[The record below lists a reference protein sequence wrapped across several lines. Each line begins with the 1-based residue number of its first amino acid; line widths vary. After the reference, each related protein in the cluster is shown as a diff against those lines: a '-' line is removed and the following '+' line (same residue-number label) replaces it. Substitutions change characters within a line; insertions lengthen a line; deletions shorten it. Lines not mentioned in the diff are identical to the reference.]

1 MEYREAGRQP
11 AAAAAAAAAVE
22 MSAGSEGEGWYD
34 DVATTAAA
42 DQGRSREPPPP
53 LTHDDNRGFLRMLR
67 EKKERLG
74 VEAARVEVRFER
86 LTVEADVRVGRRAVP
101 TLLNCAVNAAQELAT
116 SAHMCVTRKRPMRII
131 NEVSGAIRP
140 SRMTLLLGA
149 PGSGKTTFLKAL
161 AGKLDSSLK
170 FKGKV
175 LYNREEMSSSTPQY
189 LRAYVSQYDL
199 HHAEMTV
206 RETIN
211 FSSKM
216 LGTNNEFE
224 MLGEAIRR
232 KKGVINKMDQ
242 DLDSFIKA
250 TTFGEGSN
258 LTTNYIIKILGL
270 SECADTLV
278 GDEMRRGI
286 SGGQKKRVTIGEML
300 VDLARCF
307 FMDDISTGL
316 DSSTTFEI
324 MKFLQQMAH
333 LMDLTMVI
341 SLLQPPPET
350 LELFDDI
357 ILLCEGQIVY
367 HGPRENATDFFE
379 TMGFKCPSRKNV
391 ADFLQEVTSKMDQ
404 KQYWAGDPNK
414 YQYHSIENFAEAFRM
429 SYLPRLAEE
438 KLCSTNNTG
447 KNKEVKMNASRQISR
462 WNIFKACF
470 SRELLL
476 LKRNSPVHIFKTI
489 QITVMALVIST
500 LFLRTKMS
508 HKSVLD
514 ANKYMGALF
523 MAVVI
528 VNFNGM
534 TEIAM
539 TIKRLPTFYKQREL
553 LALPGW
559 ALLSSVFL
567 ISIPISLVETG
578 LWTGL
583 TYYVI
588 GYAPSPIRFIQHFL
602 VLFAMHQ
609 MSMGLYRFLAAI
621 GRTQVMANM
630 LGTAALIAI
639 YILGGF
645 VISKDDLQPWL
656 RWGYWTSPFTY
667 AQNAIALNEFH
678 DKRWAIEFSYADAN
692 TVGEAILKIRGLLT
706 EWQWYWICVSIL
718 FGYSLVFN
726 ILSILAL
733 EFMSSPHKHQ
743 VNIKTTKANFKYHS
757 QMVAA
762 NGNSS
767 NDQVILPFRP
777 LSLVFDHINYFV
789 DMPKEMT
796 KNGVTEKKL
805 QLLQDVSGAFRPG
818 VLTALMGI
826 TGAGKTTLLDVL
838 AGRKTGGYIEGTI
851 KIAGYPKKQETFSRI
866 SGYCEQSDIH
876 SPNLTVYESLKFS
889 AWLRLPSNVKPHQ
902 RDMFIDEVM
911 SLVELTDLKNA
922 MVGIPGATG
931 LSAEQRKRL
940 TIAVELVASPSIIFM
955 DEPTTGLDARAAAI
969 VMRTVRKTVDTG
981 RTVVCTIHQP
991 SIEIFESFDELLLM
1005 KRGGQLIYNGSLGP
1019 LSSNMI
1025 KYFESIPGVPRI
1037 NKGQNPAAWML
1048 DISSQITEYEIGVD
1062 YAEIYRNSSL
1072 YRENRLLIDELE
1084 QPEPNTEDLHFPQGY
1099 WQNFT
1104 TQCVACLWKQNCAYW
1119 KNSEHN
1125 VVRFINTIAVAIMFG
1140 VVFWKTGS
1148 TIKDQQDLFNVLGI
1162 VYASALFLGFMNCSI
1177 LQPVVA
1183 TERVV
1188 LYREKA
1194 AGMYS
1199 TMAYAIAQVS
1209 VELPYMLVQVLI
1221 FSWIVYPM
1229 IGFELTAGKFLWF
1242 FLYLVMSFMYYTLYG
1257 MMTVAL
1263 TPNIEIAMGLS
1274 FLIFIFWN
1282 VFSGFIIAREM
1293 MPVWWRWV
1301 YWADPAAWTVY
1312 GLMFSQ
1318 LGHRTEQILVP
1329 GVGEQTVREFLEG
1342 YLGLQ
1347 DRHFELVTCLHLAI
1361 IGLFALLFFLAIKHL
1376 NFQRR

>member
-1 MEYREAGRQP
+1 M
-11 AAAAAAAAAVE
+11 VE
-22 MSAGSEGEGWYD
+22 S
-34 DVATTAAA
+34 
-42 DQGRSREPPPP
+42 
-53 LTHDDNRGFLRMLR
+53 
-67 EKKERLG
+67 RLG
-74 VEAARVEVRFER
+74 VDAPKVEVRFER

-101 TLLNCAVNAAQELAT
+101 TLLNAAINAAQELAT
-116 SAHMCVTRKRPMRII
+116 SVHMCVTRKRPIRII
-131 NEVSGAIRP
+131 NEVSGVIRP

-149 PGSGKTTFLKAL
+149 PGSGKTTLLKAL

-175 LYNREEMSSSTPQY
+175 MYNGEEINYSTPQTQY
-189 LRAYVSQYDL
+189 LRTYVSQYDL

-206 RETIN
+206 RETID

-216 LGTNNEFE
+216 LGTNNEFD

-232 KKGVINKMDQ
+232 KKGVINEVDQ

-286 SGGQKKRVTIGEML
+286 SGGQKKRATVGEML
-300 VDLARCF
+300 VGLARCF

-316 DSSTTFEI
+316 DSSTAFEI

-367 HGPRENATDFFE
+367 HGPRENATDLFE
-379 TMGFKCPSRKNV
+379 TMGFKCPDRKNV

-404 KQYWAGDPNK
+404 KQYWTGDQNK
-414 YQYHSIENFAEAFRM
+414 YQYHTIENFAESFRT
-429 SYLPRLAEE
+429 SYLPLLVED
-438 KLCSTNNTG
+438 KLCSPNNTG
-447 KNKEVKMNASRQISR
+447 KNKEVKVNAGRRVSR

-508 HKSVLD
+508 HNSVLD

-559 ALLSSVFL
+559 ALLCSVYL

-588 GYAPSPIRFIQHFL
+588 GYAPSAIRFIQHFL

-678 DKRWAIEFSYADAN
+678 DKRWNSEFYYNGAN
-692 TVGEAILKIRGLLT
+692 TVGEAILKIRGLLM
-706 EWQWYWICVSIL
+706 EWHWYWICVTIL

-726 ILSILAL
+726 IFSIFAL
-733 EFMSSPHKHQ
+733 EFIGSPHKHQ
-743 VNIKTTKANFKYHS
+743 VNIKTTKVNFVYNR
-757 QMVAA
+757 QMAE

-777 LSLVFDHINYFV
+777 LSLVFDHIQYFV

-796 KNGVTEKKL
+796 KNGATKKKL

-851 KIAGYPKKQETFSRI
+851 KIAGYPKKQDTFSRI

-902 RDMFIDEVM
+902 RDI
-911 SLVELTDLKNA
+911 TDLKNA

-1005 KRGGQLIYNGSLGP
+1005 KRGGQLIYSGSVGP

-1025 KYFESIPGVPRI
+1025 KYFEAIPGVPKI
-1037 NKGQNPAAWML
+1037 NKGQNPATWML
-1048 DISSQITEYEIGVD
+1048 DISSHITEYEIGVD
-1062 YAEIYRNSSL
+1062 YAEIYCNSSL
-1072 YRENRLLIDELE
+1072 YRENRVLIDELE
-1084 QPEPNTEDLHFPQGY
+1084 QPEPNTDALYFPQGY

-1104 TQCVACLWKQNCAYW
+1104 IQCVACLWKQSCAYW

-1125 VVRFINTIAVAIMFG
+1125 VVRFINTFAVSIMFG
-1140 VVFWKTGS
+1140 IVFWKIGS
-1148 TIKDQQDLFNVLGI
+1148 SIKDEQDVLNILGI
-1162 VYASALFLGFMNCSI
+1162 VYGSALFLGFMNCSI

-1183 TERVV
+1183 MERVV

-1209 VELPYMLVQVLI
+1209 VELPYMLVQVMI
-1221 FSWIVYPM
+1221 FSSIVYPM
-1229 IGFELTAGKFLWF
+1229 IGFQVTASKFFWF
-1242 FLYLVMSFMYYTLYG
+1242 FLYQVMSFMYYTLYG

-1282 VFSGFIIAREM
+1282 VFSGFIIVREM

-1318 LGHRTEQILVP
+1318 LADRTEQILVP
-1329 GVGEQTVREFLEG
+1329 GLGEQTVREFLEG

-1347 DRHFELVTCLHLAI
+1347 DRYFVLVTCLHLAI
-1361 IGLFALLFFLAIKHL
+1361 IGLFVFLFFLAIKHL

>member
-1 MEYREAGRQP
+1 MEQNWEAEQAPP
-11 AAAAAAAAAVE
+11 ASGV
-22 MSAGSEGEGWYD
+22 SA
-34 DVATTAAA
+34 
-42 DQGRSREPPPP
+42 RPPPP
-53 LTHDDNRGFLRMLR
+53 LTHEDNRGFLQMLR

-74 VEAARVEVRFER
+74 VDAAKVEVRFEE
-86 LTVEADVRVGRRAVP
+86 LTVEADVRVGRRALP

-116 SAHMCVTRKRPMRII
+116 SSHMCTTRKKPIKII
-131 NEVSGAIRP
+131 NGASGTIRP

-170 FKGKV
+170 LKGKV
-175 LYNREEMSSSTPQY
+175 MYNGEEVNSSTPQY
-189 LRAYVSQYDL
+189 LHAYISQYDL

-206 RETIN
+206 RETID

-232 KKGVINKMDQ
+232 KKGVINKVDQ

-286 SGGQKKRVTIGEML
+286 SGGQKKRATIGEML
-300 VDLARCF
+300 VGLARCF

-316 DSSTTFEI
+316 DSSTTYEI
-324 MKFLQQMAH
+324 VKFLQQMAH
-333 LMDLTMVI
+333 LMDLTVVI

-367 HGPRENATDFFE
+367 HGPRENATGFFE
-379 TMGFKCPSRKNV
+379 IMGFKCPSRKNV

-404 KQYWAGDPNK
+404 KQYWIGDENK
-414 YQYHSIENFAEAFRM
+414 YQYRSIEKFAESFRS
-429 SYLPRLAEE
+429 SYLPQPA
-438 KLCSTNNTG
+438 KDDLCKTNNTG
-447 KNKEVKMNASRQISR
+447 KRKEIITSATRRISR

-470 SRELLL
+470 SREVLL
-476 LKRNSPVHIFKTI
+476 LKRNSPLHIFKTV

-500 LFLRTKMS
+500 VFLRTNMN
-508 HKSVLD
+508 HKTVLD
-514 ANKYMGALF
+514 ANKYMGSLF

-534 TEIAM
+534 TEIGM

-567 ISIPISLVETG
+567 ISLPMSLLETG
-578 LWTGL
+578 LWTSL

-588 GYAPSPIRFIQHFL
+588 GYAPSFLRFIQQFL

-639 YILGGF
+639 YIFGGF
-645 VISKDDLQPWL
+645 VISKDNLQPWL
-656 RWGYWTSPFTY
+656 QWGYWTSPFTY
-667 AQNAIALNEFH
+667 AQNAVALNEFL
-678 DKRWAIEFSYADAN
+678 DERWAIEFYYANAK

-706 EWQWYWICVSIL
+706 EWHWYWICVGIL
-718 FGYSLVFN
+718 FGFSLVLN
-726 ILSILAL
+726 ILTIFAL
-733 EFMSSPHKHQ
+733 EFMNSPHKHQ
-743 VNIKTTKANFKYHS
+743 VNIDSTKTKTECKKQKVGTRNAS
-757 QMVAA
+757 TGQVA
-762 NGNSS
+762 
-767 NDQVILPFRP
+767 LPFQP

-789 DMPKEMT
+789 DMPKEMI
-796 KNGVTEKKL
+796 KYGVTEKKL
-805 QLLQDVSGAFRPG
+805 QLLQDVSGVFRPG

-826 TGAGKTTLLDVL
+826 TGAGKTTLLDIL

-851 KIAGYPKKQETFSRI
+851 RIAGYPKKQDTFSRI

-876 SPNLTVYESLKFS
+876 SPNLTVHESLQFS
-889 AWLRLPSNVKPHQ
+889 AWLRLPSNVNSRQ

-911 SLVELTDLKNA
+911 DLVELTGLKNA
-922 MVGIPGATG
+922 MVGIAGATG

-991 SIEIFESFDELLLM
+991 SIGIFESFDELLLM
-1005 KRGGQLIYNGSLGP
+1005 KRGGQIIYSGSLGP

-1025 KYFESIPGVPRI
+1025 KYFEAIPGVPRI
-1037 NKGQNPAAWML
+1037 KEGQNPAAWVL
-1048 DISSQITEYEIGVD
+1048 DISSHITEYVTGVD
-1062 YAEIYRNSSL
+1062 YAEIYRSSSL
-1072 YRENRLLIDELE
+1072 YRENMLLIEELG
-1084 QPEPNTEDLHFPQGY
+1084 QPAPNTVDLHFPPGY
-1099 WQNFT
+1099 WQNFRA
-1104 TQCVACLWKQNCAYW
+1104 QCMACLWKQRCAYW

-1125 VVRFINTIAVAIMFG
+1125 VVRFLNTFAVSIMFG
-1140 VVFWKTGS
+1140 IVFWKIGS
-1148 TIKDQQDLFNVLGI
+1148 TIKREQDVFN
-1162 VYASALFLGFMNCSI
+1162 
-1177 LQPVVA
+1177 
-1183 TERVV
+1183 
-1188 LYREKA
+1188 
-1194 AGMYS
+1194 
-1199 TMAYAIAQVS
+1199 
-1209 VELPYMLVQVLI
+1209 
-1221 FSWIVYPM
+1221 
-1229 IGFELTAGKFLWF
+1229 
-1242 FLYLVMSFMYYTLYG
+1242 
-1257 MMTVAL
+1257 
-1263 TPNIEIAMGLS
+1263 
-1274 FLIFIFWN
+1274 
-1282 VFSGFIIAREM
+1282 
-1293 MPVWWRWV
+1293 
-1301 YWADPAAWTVY
+1301 
-1312 GLMFSQ
+1312 
-1318 LGHRTEQILVP
+1318 
-1329 GVGEQTVREFLEG
+1329 
-1342 YLGLQ
+1342 
-1347 DRHFELVTCLHLAI
+1347 LVTCLHLAI
-1361 IGLFALLFFLAIKHL
+1361 IALFAFLFFIFIKHL
-1376 NFQRR
+1376 KFQRR

>member
-1 MEYREAGRQP
+1 MEYREAAVVELTGREDDQAAGSSP
-11 AAAAAAAAAVE
+11 AAYAATAAV
-22 MSAGSEGEGWYD
+22 
-34 DVATTAAA
+34 
-42 DQGRSREPPPP
+42 RREPPP
-53 LTHDDNRGFLRMLR
+53 LTHDDNRGFLQMLR

-74 VEAARVEVRFER
+74 VEAAKVEVRFER
-86 LTVEADVRVGRRAVP
+86 LAVEADVRVGRRAVP
-101 TLLNCAVNAAQELAT
+101 TLLNCAVNAAQELAA
-116 SAHMCVTRKRPMRII
+116 SSHMCTTRKRPHKII
-131 NEVSGAIRP
+131 NGVSGIIRP

-149 PGSGKTTFLKAL
+149 PSSGKTTFLKAL
-161 AGKLDSSLK
+161 SGKLDSSLK

-175 LYNREEMSSSTPQY
+175 MYNGEEMNSSTPQY

-232 KKGVINKMDQ
+232 KKGVINKVDQ
-242 DLDSFIKA
+242 DLDSFVKA
-250 TTFGEGSN
+250 TTCGEGSN

-270 SECADTLV
+270 SDCADTLV
-278 GDEMRRGI
+278 GDELRRGI
-286 SGGQKKRVTIGEML
+286 SGGQKKRATIGEML
-300 VDLARCF
+300 VGLARCF

-324 MKFLQQMAH
+324 IKFLQQMSH

-357 ILLCEGQIVY
+357 ILFCEGNIVY

-404 KQYWAGDPNK
+404 KQYWAGDENK
-414 YQYHSIENFAEAFRM
+414 YQYHSIEKFAESFRG
-429 SYLPRLAEE
+429 SYLPRLVED
-438 KLCSTNNTG
+438 KFCGPYNTG
-447 KNKEVKMNASRQISR
+447 NNKEIKMKTSHRISR
-462 WNIFKACF
+462 WTIFKACF
-470 SRELLL
+470 SREVLL

-500 LFLRTKMS
+500 LFLRTNMS
-508 HKSVLD
+508 HNSVLD

-523 MAVVI
+523 MAVVT

-588 GYAPSPIRFIQHFL
+588 GYAPSLIRFFQHFV

-609 MSMGLYRFLAAI
+609 MSVGLYRFLATI

-630 LGTAALIAI
+630 LGTGALIAI

-645 VISKDDLQPWL
+645 VISKDGLQPWL

-667 AQNAIALNEFH
+667 AQNAIALNEFL
-678 DKRWAIEFSYADAN
+678 DKRWATEFHYANAN

-706 EWQWYWICVSIL
+706 VWHWYWIC
-718 FGYSLVFN
+718 
-726 ILSILAL
+726 
-733 EFMSSPHKHQ
+733 FMNSPHKHQ
-743 VNIKTTKANFKYHS
+743 VSIKATKADLEYHS
-757 QMVAA
+757 QMVGH
-762 NGNSS
+762 GNAST
-767 NDQVILPFRP
+767 DQVILPFRP

-838 AGRKTGGYIEGTI
+838 AGRKTGGYIEGTV

-866 SGYCEQSDIH
+866 SGYCEQNDIH

-889 AWLRLPSNVKPHQ
+889 AWLRLPSNVKAHQ
-902 RDMFIDEVM
+902 RDIFIEEVM
-911 SLVELTDLKNA
+911 SLVELTNLKNA
-922 MVGIPGATG
+922 MVGVPGATG

-991 SIEIFESFDELLLM
+991 SIEIFEAFDELMLM
-1005 KRGGQLIYNGSLGP
+1005 KRGGQLIYSGSLGP

-1025 KYFESIPGVPRI
+1025 KYFEAIPGVPRI
-1037 NKGQNPAAWML
+1037 SEGQNPAAWML
-1048 DISSQITEYEIGVD
+1048 DISSHTTEYEIGVD
-1062 YAEIYRNSSL
+1062 YAGIYRSSSL
-1072 YRENRLLIDELE
+1072 YRENMLLVDELGK
-1084 QPEPNTEDLHFPQGY
+1084 PEPDTEDVCFPHGY
-1099 WQNFT
+1099 WQNFA

-1125 VVRFINTIAVAIMFG
+1125 VVRFINTLAVSIMFG
-1140 VVFWKTGS
+1140 VVFWKIGS
-1148 TIKDQQDLFNVLGI
+1148 TIKDEQDVFNILGI
-1162 VYASALFLGFMNCSI
+1162 VYGSALFLGFMNCSI

-1209 VELPYMLVQVLI
+1209 VELPYMLVQVLM
-1221 FSWIVYPM
+1221 FSAIVYPM
-1229 IGFELTAGKFLWF
+1229 IGFQLRAAKFLWF
-1242 FLYLVMSFMYYTLYG
+1242 VLYMVLSFMYFTLYG

-1282 VFSGFIIAREM
+1282 VFSGFIVAREM

-1318 LGHRTEQILVP
+1318 LGDRTELILVP
-1329 GVGEQTVREFLEG
+1329 GFGEQTVREFLQG

-1347 DRHFELVTCLHLAI
+1347 ARHFELVTCLHLAVI
-1361 IGLFALLFFLAIKHL
+1361 ALFAFLFFLAIKHL
-1376 NFQRR
+1376 KFQRR

>member
-1 MEYREAGRQP
+1 MEYREAAGRRP
-11 AAAAAAAAAVE
+11 APAAAVE
-22 MSAGSEGEGWYD
+22 LAAGREDEGWYG
-34 DVATTAAA
+34 DVATTTTTAP
-42 DQGRSREPPPP
+42 GRREPPP
-53 LTHDDNRGFLRMLR
+53 LTHDDNRGFLQMLR

-74 VEAARVEVRFER
+74 VEAPKVEVRFER

-116 SAHMCVTRKRPMRII
+116 SVHMCVTRKRPMRII
-131 NEVSGAIRP
+131 NEVSGVIRP
-140 SRMTLLLGA
+140 SRMILLLGA

-175 LYNREEMSSSTPQY
+175 FYNGEEMSSSTPQY

-206 RETIN
+206 RETID

-232 KKGVINKMDQ
+232 KKGVINKVDQ

-250 TTFGEGSN
+250 TTFGEGRN

-278 GDEMRRGI
+278 GDELRRGI
-286 SGGQKKRVTIGEML
+286 SGGQKKRATIGEML
-300 VDLARCF
+300 VGLARCF

-404 KQYWAGDPNK
+404 KQYWASDQNK
-414 YQYHSIENFAEAFRM
+414 YQYHSIEKFAEAFRL
-429 SYLPRLAEE
+429 SYLPQLEE
-438 KLCSTNNTG
+438 KLCSSDNTG
-447 KNKEVKMNASRQISR
+447 KNKEVKVNASRQISR

-470 SRELLL
+470 SREVLL

-489 QITVMALVIST
+489 QITIMALVIST
-500 LFLRTKMS
+500 PFLRTKMS

-559 ALLSSVFL
+559 ALLCSVFL

-678 DKRWAIEFSYADAN
+678 DKRWATEFYYADAN
-692 TVGEAILKIRGLLT
+692 TIGEAILKIRGLLT
-706 EWQWYWICVSIL
+706 EWHWYWICV
-718 FGYSLVFN
+718 
-726 ILSILAL
+726 A
-733 EFMSSPHKHQ
+733 PHKHQ
-743 VNIKTTKANFKYHS
+743 VNIKTTKANFEYHS
-757 QMVAA
+757 QMVG
-762 NGNSS
+762 NGNPS
-767 NDQVILPFRP
+767 NAQVILPFRP

-902 RDMFIDEVM
+902 RDMFINEVM

-1005 KRGGQLIYNGSLGP
+1005 KRGGQLIYSGSLGP

-1025 KYFESIPGVPRI
+1025 KYFE
-1037 NKGQNPAAWML
+1037 L
-1048 DISSQITEYEIGVD
+1048 
-1062 YAEIYRNSSL
+1062 
-1072 YRENRLLIDELE
+1072 
-1084 QPEPNTEDLHFPQGY
+1084 
-1099 WQNFT
+1099 
-1104 TQCVACLWKQNCAYW
+1104 
-1119 KNSEHN
+1119 
-1125 VVRFINTIAVAIMFG
+1125 
-1140 VVFWKTGS
+1140 
-1148 TIKDQQDLFNVLGI
+1148 
-1162 VYASALFLGFMNCSI
+1162 
-1177 LQPVVA
+1177 
-1183 TERVV
+1183 
-1188 LYREKA
+1188 
-1194 AGMYS
+1194 
-1199 TMAYAIAQVS
+1199 
-1209 VELPYMLVQVLI
+1209 
-1221 FSWIVYPM
+1221 
-1229 IGFELTAGKFLWF
+1229 
-1242 FLYLVMSFMYYTLYG
+1242 
-1257 MMTVAL
+1257 
-1263 TPNIEIAMGLS
+1263 
-1274 FLIFIFWN
+1274 
-1282 VFSGFIIAREM
+1282 
-1293 MPVWWRWV
+1293 MPLWWRWV

-1318 LGHRTEQILVP
+1318 LGDRTEQILVP

-1347 DRHFELVTCLHLAI
+1347 DRYFELVTCLHLAI
-1361 IGLFALLFFLAIKHL
+1361 IGLFAFLFFLAIKHL

>member
-1 MEYREAGRQP
+1 MECREEGHTPPPAVEPAGRGDEAGSSSTTVMANV
-11 AAAAAAAAAVE
+11 AA
-22 MSAGSEGEGWYD
+22 G
-34 DVATTAAA
+34 TARA
-42 DQGRSREPPPP
+42 RREPPP

-67 EKKERLG
+67 EKKKRVG
-74 VEAARVEVRFER
+74 MEAAAVEVRFEG
-86 LTVEADVRVGRRAVP
+86 LAVEADVRVGRRAVP
-101 TLLNCAVNAAQELAT
+101 TLLNCAINAAQELAT
-116 SAHMCVTRKRPMRII
+116 SSHICTERKRPLKII
-131 NEVSGAIRP
+131 NEVSGIIRP

-161 AGKLDSSLK
+161 SGKLDSSLK

-175 LYNREEMSSSTPQY
+175 TYNGEEINSSTPQ
-189 LRAYVSQYDL
+189 
-199 HHAEMTV
+199 
-206 RETIN
+206 ETID

-232 KKGVINKMDQ
+232 KNDVVYKVDQ
-242 DLDSFIKA
+242 DLDSFVKA
-250 TTFGEGSN
+250 TTCGQGSN

-278 GDEMRRGI
+278 GDELRRGI
-286 SGGQKKRVTIGEML
+286 SGGQKKRLTIGEML
-300 VDLARCF
+300 VGLARCF

-324 MKFLQQMAH
+324 IKFLQQMAH

-350 LELFDDI
+350 FELFDDI

-391 ADFLQEVTSKMDQ
+391 ADFLQEVTSEMDQ
-404 KQYWAGDPNK
+404 KQYWTSDEK
-414 YQYHSIENFAEAFRM
+414 YQYHSIENFAKFFRT
-429 SYLPRLAEE
+429 SYLPRLVEGE
-438 KLCSTNNTG
+438 LCSADNTG
-447 KNKEVKMNASRQISR
+447 KEIKMSASRTMSR
-462 WNIFKACF
+462 WIIFKACF
-470 SRELLL
+470 SREVLL
-476 LKRNSPVHIFKTI
+476 LKRNSPVHIFKAI
-489 QITVMALVIST
+489 QITILALVIST
-500 LFLRTKMS
+500 LFLRTNMS
-508 HKSVLD
+508 QSSIVD

-523 MAVVI
+523 MAVVT

-539 TIKRLPTFYKQREL
+539 TTKRLPTFYKQREL

-567 ISIPISLVETG
+567 INIPISLIETG

-588 GYAPSPIRFIQHFL
+588 GYAPSLIRFIQHFV

-609 MSMGLYRFLAAI
+609 MSMGLYRVLAAI

-630 LGTAALIAI
+630 LGTGALIAI

-645 VISKDDLQPWL
+645 VISKDDLQPWM

-667 AQNAIALNEFH
+667 AQNAIALNEFL
-678 DKRWAIEFSYADAN
+678 DRRWATEFHYANAN

-706 EWQWYWICVSIL
+706 EWHWYWICVSIL
-718 FGYSLVFN
+718 LGFSLVFN
-726 ILSILAL
+726 ILSIFAL
-733 EFMSSPHKHQ
+733 EFMNSPHKPQ
-743 VNIKTTKANFKYHS
+743 INIKATKADSEYHIHI
-757 QMVAA
+757 VE
-762 NGNSS
+762 NGTTST
-767 NDQVILPFRP
+767 DRVILPFQP
-777 LSLVFDHINYFV
+777 LSIVFDHINYFV
-789 DMPKEMT
+789 EMPKEMI
-796 KNGVTEKKL
+796 KNGVIEKKL
-805 QLLQDVSGAFRPG
+805 QLLRDVSGAFRPG

-838 AGRKTGGYIEGTI
+838 AGRKTGGFIEGTI

-876 SPNLTVYESLKFS
+876 SPNLTVYESLTFS

-902 RDMFIDEVM
+902 RHMFIEEVM

-931 LSAEQRKRL
+931 LSTEQRKRL

-1005 KRGGQLIYNGSLGP
+1005 KRGGQIIYSGSLGP

-1025 KYFESIPGVPRI
+1025 KYFEAIPGVPRI

-1048 DISSQITEYEIGVD
+1048 DISSHTTEYEIGVD
-1062 YAEIYRNSSL
+1062 YAEIYQNSSL
-1072 YRENRLLIDELE
+1072 YRENMHLIDALE
-1084 QPEPNTEDLHFPQGY
+1084 KPEPDTEDLQFPHGY
-1099 WQNFT
+1099 WQNLT

-1125 VVRFINTIAVAIMFG
+1125 VVRFINTLAVSIMFG
-1140 VVFWKTGS
+1140 IVFWKIGS
-1148 TIKDQQDLFNVLGI
+1148 TIKDEQDIFNILG
-1162 VYASALFLGFMNCSI
+1162 VAYGSALFLGFMNCSM

-1188 LYREKA
+1188 LSREKA

-1209 VELPYMLVQVLI
+1209 VELPYMLVQVFI
-1221 FSWIVYPM
+1221 FSAIVYPM
-1229 IGFELTAGKFLWF
+1229 IGFQLAAAKFLWF
-1242 FLYLVMSFMYYTLYG
+1242 VLYMLLSFMYFTLYG
-1257 MMTVAL
+1257 MFTVAL
-1263 TPNIEIAMGLS
+1263 TPNVEIAMGLS
-1274 FLIFIFWN
+1274 FLIYIFWN
-1282 VFSGFIIAREM
+1282 VFSSFIIAREL
-1293 MPVWWRWV
+1293 MPVWWRWA

-1312 GLMFSQ
+1312 GLMASQ
-1318 LGHRTEQILVP
+1318 LGDRTEVIAVAGL
-1329 GVGEQTVREFLEG
+1329 GEQTVREFVEG

-1347 DRHFELVTCLHLAI
+1347 RRYLGLVTSLHLVTIA
-1361 IGLFALLFFLAIKHL
+1361 LFAFLFFLAIKYL
-1376 NFQRR
+1376 KFQRR

>member
-1 MEYREAGRQP
+1 MEYRDRQTAP
-11 AAAAAAAAAVE
+11 AAAVE
-22 MSAGSEGEGWYD
+22 LAGGEDLWWSSSA
-34 DVATTAAA
+34 DVVTTTA
-42 DQGRSREPPPP
+42 GRREPPP
-53 LTHDDNRGFLRMLR
+53 LTHEDNRGFLQMLR
-67 EKKERLG
+67 EKKQRLG
-74 VEAARVEVRFER
+74 MEAAKVEVAFER

-101 TLLNCAVNAAQELAT
+101 TLLNCAINAAQELAT
-116 SAHMCVTRKRPMRII
+116 SSHLCTTRKRPIKII
-131 NEVSGAIRP
+131 NDVSGSIRP

-170 FKGKV
+170 IKGKV
-175 LYNREEMSSSTPQY
+175 MYNGQAMNSSTPHY

-199 HHAEMTV
+199 HHPEMTV
-206 RETIN
+206 REMID

-216 LGTNNEFE
+216 LGTSNQLE

-232 KKGVINKMDQ
+232 KKGAINKVDQ

-250 TTFGEGSN
+250 TTFGEGNN
-258 LTTNYIIKILGL
+258 LTTNYVIKILGL

-278 GDEMRRGI
+278 GDELRRGI
-286 SGGQKKRVTIGEML
+286 SGGQKKRATIGEML
-300 VDLARCF
+300 VGLARCF

-357 ILLCEGQIVY
+357 ILLCEGKIVY

-404 KQYWAGDPNK
+404 KQYWAGDENK
-414 YQYHSIENFAEAFRM
+414 YQYHSIEKFSESFRT
-429 SYLPRLAEE
+429 SYLPQLVGD
-438 KLCSTNNTG
+438 KLCSPSNTG
-447 KNKEVKMNASRQISR
+447 KNKEVKVNASRTISR

-470 SRELLL
+470 SREVLL
-476 LKRNSPVHIFKTI
+476 LKRNSPVHIFKII
-489 QITVMALVIST
+489 QITVMAFVIST
-500 LFLRTKMS
+500 LFLRTNMS
-508 HKSVLD
+508 HNSVLD

-553 LALPGW
+553 LGLPGW
-559 ALLSSVFL
+559 ALISSVFL

-588 GYAPSPIRFIQHFL
+588 GFAPSFIRFIQHFL

-645 VISKDDLQPWL
+645 IITKDDLQPWL

-667 AQNAIALNEFH
+667 AQNAISLNEFF
-678 DKRWAIEFSYADAN
+678 DNRWATEFHYNNAN
-692 TVGEAILKIRGLLT
+692 TVGEAILKIRGQLT
-706 EWQWYWICVSIL
+706 QWHWYWICVSIL
-718 FGYSLVFN
+718 FGYSVAFN
-726 ILSILAL
+726 ILSIFAL
-733 EFMSSPHKHQ
+733 EFMNSPHKHQ
-743 VNIKTTKANFKYHS
+743 VNIKAAKGNLEYS
-757 QMVAA
+757 CQMVG
-762 NGNSS
+762 NGNTST
-767 NDQVILPFRP
+767 DQAILPFRP

-838 AGRKTGGYIEGTI
+838 AGRKTGGYTEGTI

-902 RDMFIDEVM
+902 RDMFIEEVM
-911 SLVELTDLKNA
+911 SLVELTDLRNA
-922 MVGIPGATG
+922 MVGIPDATG

-1005 KRGGQLIYNGSLGP
+1005 KRGGQLIYSGSLGP
-1019 LSSNMI
+1019 LSSSMI
-1025 KYFESIPGVPRI
+1025 KYFEAIPGVPRI

-1048 DISSQITEYEIGVD
+1048 DISSHTTEYEIGID
-1062 YAEIYRNSSL
+1062 YAEVYRNSSL
-1072 YRENRLLIDELE
+1072 YRENKLLIDELE
-1084 QPEPNTEDLHFPQGY
+1084 KPEPNTEDLHFPPGY
-1099 WQNFT
+1099 WQTFP
-1104 TQCVACLWKQNCAYW
+1104 TQCAACLWKQSCAYW

-1125 VVRFINTIAVAIMFG
+1125 VVRFVNTFAVSIMFG
-1140 VVFWKTGS
+1140 IVFWKIGS
-1148 TIKDQQDLFNVLGI
+1148 TIKDEQDVFNVLGV
-1162 VYASALFLGFMNCSI
+1162 VYGSALFLGFMNCSI

-1183 TERVV
+1183 MERVV

-1209 VELPYMLVQVLI
+1209 IELPYMFVQVLM
-1221 FSWIVYPM
+1221 FSAIVYPM
-1229 IGFELTAGKFLWF
+1229 IGFQLTAAKFFWF
-1242 FLYLVMSFMYYTLYG
+1242 VMYMVMGFMYYTLLG

-1282 VFSGFIIAREM
+1282 VFSGFILAREM
-1293 MPVWWRWV
+1293 IPVWWRWV

-1318 LGHRTEQILVP
+1318 LGDRTELIRVP
-1329 GVGEQTVREFLEG
+1329 GLGEQTVREFLEA

-1347 DRHFELVTCLHLAI
+1347 DRYFELVTCLHLAVI
-1361 IGLFALLFFLAIKHL
+1361 ALFAFLFFLAIKHL
-1376 NFQRR
+1376 KFQRR

>member
-1 MEYREAGRQP
+1 M
-11 AAAAAAAAAVE
+11 VE
-22 MSAGSEGEGWYD
+22 S
-34 DVATTAAA
+34 
-42 DQGRSREPPPP
+42 
-53 LTHDDNRGFLRMLR
+53 
-67 EKKERLG
+67 RLG
-74 VEAARVEVRFER
+74 VDAPKVEVRFER

-101 TLLNCAVNAAQELAT
+101 TLLNAAINAAQELAT
-116 SAHMCVTRKRPMRII
+116 SVHMCVTRKRPIRII
-131 NEVSGAIRP
+131 NEVSGVIRP

-149 PGSGKTTFLKAL
+149 PGSGKTTLLKAL

-175 LYNREEMSSSTPQY
+175 MYNGEEINYSTPQTQY
-189 LRAYVSQYDL
+189 LRTYVSQYDL

-206 RETIN
+206 RETID

-216 LGTNNEFE
+216 LGTNNEFD

-232 KKGVINKMDQ
+232 KKGVINEVDQ

-286 SGGQKKRVTIGEML
+286 SGGQKKRATVGEML
-300 VDLARCF
+300 VGLARCF

-316 DSSTTFEI
+316 DSSTAFEI

-367 HGPRENATDFFE
+367 HGPRENATDLFE
-379 TMGFKCPSRKNV
+379 TMGFKCPDRKNV

-404 KQYWAGDPNK
+404 KQYWTGDQNK
-414 YQYHSIENFAEAFRM
+414 YQYHTIENFAESFRT
-429 SYLPRLAEE
+429 SYLPLLVED
-438 KLCSTNNTG
+438 KLCSPNNTG
-447 KNKEVKMNASRQISR
+447 KNKEVKVNAGRRVSR

-508 HKSVLD
+508 HNSVLD

-559 ALLSSVFL
+559 ALLCSVYL

-588 GYAPSPIRFIQHFL
+588 GYAPSAIRFIQHFL

-678 DKRWAIEFSYADAN
+678 DKRWNSEFYYNGAN
-692 TVGEAILKIRGLLT
+692 TVGEAILKIRGLLM
-706 EWQWYWICVSIL
+706 EWHWYWICVTIL

-726 ILSILAL
+726 IFSIFAL
-733 EFMSSPHKHQ
+733 EFIGSPHKHQ
-743 VNIKTTKANFKYHS
+743 VNIKTTKVNFVYNR
-757 QMVAA
+757 QMAE

-777 LSLVFDHINYFV
+777 LSLVFDHIQYFV

-796 KNGVTEKKL
+796 KNGATKKKL

-851 KIAGYPKKQETFSRI
+851 KIAGYPKKQDTFSRI

-902 RDMFIDEVM
+902 RDMFIKEVM
-911 SLVELTDLKNA
+911 NLIEITDLKNA

-1005 KRGGQLIYNGSLGP
+1005 KRGGQLIYSGSVGP

-1025 KYFESIPGVPRI
+1025 KYFEAIPGVPKI
-1037 NKGQNPAAWML
+1037 NKGQNPATWML
-1048 DISSQITEYEIGVD
+1048 DISSHITEYEIGVD
-1062 YAEIYRNSSL
+1062 YAEIYCNSSL
-1072 YRENRLLIDELE
+1072 YRENRVLIDELE
-1084 QPEPNTEDLHFPQGY
+1084 QPEPNTDALYFPQGY

-1104 TQCVACLWKQNCAYW
+1104 IQCVACLWKQSCAYW

-1125 VVRFINTIAVAIMFG
+1125 VVRFINTFAVSIMFG
-1140 VVFWKTGS
+1140 IVFWKIGS
-1148 TIKDQQDLFNVLGI
+1148 SIKDEQDVLNILGI
-1162 VYASALFLGFMNCSI
+1162 VYGSALFLGFMNCSI

-1183 TERVV
+1183 MERVV

-1209 VELPYMLVQVLI
+1209 VELPYMLVQVMI
-1221 FSWIVYPM
+1221 FSSIVYPM
-1229 IGFELTAGKFLWF
+1229 IGFQVTASKFFWF
-1242 FLYLVMSFMYYTLYG
+1242 FLYQVMSFMYYTLYG

-1282 VFSGFIIAREM
+1282 VFSGFIIVREM

-1318 LGHRTEQILVP
+1318 LADRTEQILVP
-1329 GVGEQTVREFLEG
+1329 GLGEQTVREFLEG

-1347 DRHFELVTCLHLAI
+1347 DRYFVLVTCLHLAI
-1361 IGLFALLFFLAIKHL
+1361 IGLFVFLFFLAIKHL

>member
-1 MEYREAGRQP
+1 M
-11 AAAAAAAAAVE
+11 VE
-22 MSAGSEGEGWYD
+22 S
-34 DVATTAAA
+34 
-42 DQGRSREPPPP
+42 
-53 LTHDDNRGFLRMLR
+53 
-67 EKKERLG
+67 RLG
-74 VEAARVEVRFER
+74 VDAPKVEVRFER

-101 TLLNCAVNAAQELAT
+101 TLLNAAINAAQELAT
-116 SAHMCVTRKRPMRII
+116 SVHMCVTRKRPIRII
-131 NEVSGAIRP
+131 NEVSGVIRP

-149 PGSGKTTFLKAL
+149 PGSGKTTLLKAL

-175 LYNREEMSSSTPQY
+175 MYNGEEINYSTPQTQY
-189 LRAYVSQYDL
+189 LRTYVSQYDL

-206 RETIN
+206 RETID

-216 LGTNNEFE
+216 LGTNNEFD

-232 KKGVINKMDQ
+232 KKGVINEVDQ

-286 SGGQKKRVTIGEML
+286 SGGQKKRATVGEML
-300 VDLARCF
+300 VGLARCF

-316 DSSTTFEI
+316 DSSTAFEI

-333 LMDLTMVI
+333 LMDLTM
-341 SLLQPPPET
+341 
-350 LELFDDI
+350 
-357 ILLCEGQIVY
+357 GQIVY
-367 HGPRENATDFFE
+367 HGPRENATDLFE
-379 TMGFKCPSRKNV
+379 TMGFKCPDRKNV

-404 KQYWAGDPNK
+404 KQYWTGDQNK
-414 YQYHSIENFAEAFRM
+414 YQYHTIENFAESFRT
-429 SYLPRLAEE
+429 SYLPLLVED
-438 KLCSTNNTG
+438 KLCSPNNTG
-447 KNKEVKMNASRQISR
+447 KNKEVKVNAGRRVSR

-508 HKSVLD
+508 HNSVLD

-559 ALLSSVFL
+559 ALLCSVYL

-588 GYAPSPIRFIQHFL
+588 GYAPSAIRFIQHFL

-678 DKRWAIEFSYADAN
+678 DKRWNSEFYYNGAN
-692 TVGEAILKIRGLLT
+692 TVGEAILKIRGLLM
-706 EWQWYWICVSIL
+706 EWHWYWICVTIL

-726 ILSILAL
+726 IFSIFAL
-733 EFMSSPHKHQ
+733 EFIGSPHKHQ
-743 VNIKTTKANFKYHS
+743 VNIKTTKVNFVYNR
-757 QMVAA
+757 QMAE

-777 LSLVFDHINYFV
+777 LSLVFDHIQYFV

-796 KNGVTEKKL
+796 KNGATKKKL

-851 KIAGYPKKQETFSRI
+851 KIAGYPKKQDTFSRI

-902 RDMFIDEVM
+902 RDMFIKEVM
-911 SLVELTDLKNA
+911 NLIEITDLKNA

-1005 KRGGQLIYNGSLGP
+1005 KRGGQLIYSGSVGP

-1025 KYFESIPGVPRI
+1025 KYFEAIPGVPKI
-1037 NKGQNPAAWML
+1037 NKGQNPATWML
-1048 DISSQITEYEIGVD
+1048 DISSHITEYEIGVD
-1062 YAEIYRNSSL
+1062 YAEIYCNSSL
-1072 YRENRLLIDELE
+1072 YRENRVLIDELE
-1084 QPEPNTEDLHFPQGY
+1084 QPEPNTDALYFPQGY

-1104 TQCVACLWKQNCAYW
+1104 IQCVACLWKQSCAYW

-1125 VVRFINTIAVAIMFG
+1125 VVRFINTFAVSIMFG
-1140 VVFWKTGS
+1140 IVFWKIGS
-1148 TIKDQQDLFNVLGI
+1148 SIKDEQDVLNILGI
-1162 VYASALFLGFMNCSI
+1162 VYGSALFLGFMNCSI

-1183 TERVV
+1183 MERVV

-1209 VELPYMLVQVLI
+1209 VELPYMLVQVMI
-1221 FSWIVYPM
+1221 FSSIVYPM
-1229 IGFELTAGKFLWF
+1229 IGFQVTASKFFWF
-1242 FLYLVMSFMYYTLYG
+1242 FLYQVMSFMYYTLYG

-1282 VFSGFIIAREM
+1282 VFSGFIIVREM

-1318 LGHRTEQILVP
+1318 LADRTEQILVP
-1329 GVGEQTVREFLEG
+1329 GLGEQTVREFLEG

-1347 DRHFELVTCLHLAI
+1347 DRYFVLVTCLHLAI
-1361 IGLFALLFFLAIKHL
+1361 IGLFVFLFFLAIKHL

>member
-1 MEYREAGRQP
+1 M
-11 AAAAAAAAAVE
+11 AAAVE
-22 MSAGSEGEGWYD
+22 LTGDEG
-34 DVATTAAA
+34 TTAET
-42 DQGRSREPPPP
+42 RWLSPP
-53 LTHDDNRGFLRMLR
+53 LTHDDNRGFLQMLR

-74 VEAARVEVRFER
+74 VGAAKVEVRLEK

-101 TLLNCAVNAAQELAT
+101 TLLNCAINAAQELAAC
-116 SAHMCVTRKRPMRII
+116 AHMCTTRKKPMKII
-131 NEVSGAIRP
+131 NEATGTIRP

-149 PGSGKTTFLKAL
+149 PGSGKTTLLKAL

-170 FKGKV
+170 MKGKV
-175 LYNREEMSSSTPQY
+175 TYNGEEVNSSTPQY
-189 LRAYVSQYDL
+189 LHAYVSQYDL
-199 HHAEMTV
+199 HHAEMTL
-206 RETIN
+206 
-211 FSSKM
+211 SSLKK
-216 LGTNNEFE
+216 LICTGHN
-224 MLGEAIRR
+224 LWRR
-232 KKGVINKMDQ
+232 KQPHNKLYYQ
-242 DLDSFIKA
+242 AIKI
-250 TTFGEGSN
+250 ECMQ
-258 LTTNYIIKILGL
+258 ILGL

-286 SGGQKKRVTIGEML
+286 SGGQKKRATIGEML
-300 VDLARCF
+300 VGLARCF

-404 KQYWAGDPNK
+404 KQYWIGNANK
-414 YQYHSIENFAEAFRM
+414 YQYHSIEKFAESFRT
-429 SYLPRLAEE
+429 SYLPRLVENDHFE
-438 KLCSTNNTG
+438 STNAG
-447 KNKEVKMNASRQISR
+447 KSKEVKTSTSRMISR

-470 SRELLL
+470 SREVLL

-489 QITVMALVIST
+489 QITVLALVIST
-500 LFLRTKMS
+500 LFLRTNMS
-508 HKSVLD
+508 HDTVLD
-514 ANKYMGALF
+514 ANKYMGSLF
-523 MAVVI
+523 VAVVI

-539 TIKRLPTFYKQREL
+539 TIKRLPIFYKQREV

-567 ISIPISLVETG
+567 LSLPMSFVETG

-588 GYAPSPIRFIQHFL
+588 GYAPSFVRFIQHFV

-609 MSMGLYRFLAAI
+609 MSMSLYRFLAAV

-645 VISKDDLQPWL
+645 VISKAMILTSLYTCPDNLQPWL

-667 AQNAIALNEFH
+667 AQNAVALNEFL
-678 DKRWAIEFSYADAN
+678 DDRWATEFHFANAN
-692 TVGEAILKIRGLLT
+692 TVGETILKVRGLLT
-706 EWQWYWICVSIL
+706 EWHWYWICVSIL
-718 FGYSLVFN
+718 FGFSLVFN
-726 ILSILAL
+726 ILSIFAL
-733 EFMSSPHKHQ
+733 QYMRSPHKHQ
-743 VNIKTTKANFKYHS
+743 VNINATKVKVDYNS
-757 QMVAA
+757 QIAG
-762 NGNSS
+762 NGTAST
-767 NDQVILPFRP
+767 DQVILPFRP

-796 KNGVTEKKL
+796 KYGVTDKKL

-838 AGRKTGGYIEGTI
+838 AGRKTGGYIEGTV

-876 SPNLTVYESLKFS
+876 SPNLTVYESLQFS
-889 AWLRLPSNVKPHQ
+889 AWLRLPSNVKSHQ
-902 RDMFIDEVM
+902 RNMFIDEVM
-911 SLVELTDLKNA
+911 DLVELTGLKNA
-922 MVGIPGATG
+922 MVGLAGATG

-1005 KRGGQLIYNGSLGP
+1005 KRGGQLIYSGSLGP

-1025 KYFESIPGVPRI
+1025 KYFEAIPGVPRI
-1037 NKGQNPAAWML
+1037 KEGQNPAAWML
-1048 DISSQITEYEIGVD
+1048 DISSRTAEYEIGVD
-1062 YAEIYRNSSL
+1062 YAEIYQRSSL
-1072 YRENRLLIDELE
+1072 YWENRQLIDDLGK
-1084 QPEPNTEDLHFPQGY
+1084 PEPSTEDLHFPPRY
-1099 WQNFT
+1099 WQDFRA
-1104 TQCVACLWKQNCAYW
+1104 QCRACLWKQNCAYW

-1125 VVRFINTIAVAIMFG
+1125 VVRFINTFAVSIMFG
-1140 VVFWKTGS
+1140 IVFWKIGS
-1148 TIKDQQDLFNVLGI
+1148 TIKDEQDVFNILGV
-1162 VYASALFLGFMNCSI
+1162 VYGSALFLGFMNCSI
-1177 LQPVVA
+1177 LQPVVGM
-1183 TERVV
+1183 ERVV

-1199 TMAYAIAQVS
+1199 TMAYAIAQVA
-1209 VELPYMLVQVLI
+1209 VELPYMFVQVFI
-1221 FSWIVYPM
+1221 FSAIVYPM
-1229 IGFELTAGKFLWF
+1229 IGFQMTATKFFWF
-1242 FLYLVMSFMYYTLYG
+1242 ALYMVLSFLYYTLYG

-1263 TPNIEIAMGLS
+1263 TPNIEIAAGLS

-1282 VFSGFIIAREM
+1282 VFSGFIIGRQM
-1293 MPVWWRWV
+1293 IPVWWRWV
-1301 YWADPAAWTVY
+1301 YWANPAAWTVY

-1318 LGHRTEQILVP
+1318 LGDRTELIQVP
-1329 GVGEQTVREFLEG
+1329 GQPEQTVKEFLEG

-1347 DRHFELVTCLHLAI
+1347 DRYFNLVTSLHVAI
-1361 IGLFALLFFLAIKHL
+1361 IALFTFFFFLSIKHL
-1376 NFQRR
+1376 KFQRR

>member
-1 MEYREAGRQP
+1 MEHSWEAEQAPP
-11 AAAAAAAAAVE
+11 APPASEV
-22 MSAGSEGEGWYD
+22 SA
-34 DVATTAAA
+34 
-42 DQGRSREPPPP
+42 RPPPP
-53 LTHDDNRGFLRMLR
+53 LTHEDNRGFLQMLR

-74 VEAARVEVRFER
+74 VDAAKVEVRFEE
-86 LTVEADVRVGRRAVP
+86 LTVEADVRVGRRALP

-116 SAHMCVTRKRPMRII
+116 SSHMCTTRKKPIKII
-131 NEVSGAIRP
+131 NGASGTIRP

-170 FKGKV
+170 LKGKV
-175 LYNREEMSSSTPQY
+175 MYNGEEVNSSTPQY
-189 LRAYVSQYDL
+189 LHAYISQYDL

-206 RETIN
+206 RETID

-232 KKGVINKMDQ
+232 KKGVINKVDQ

-286 SGGQKKRVTIGEML
+286 SGGQKKRATIGEML
-300 VDLARCF
+300 VGLARCF

-316 DSSTTFEI
+316 DSSTTYEI
-324 MKFLQQMAH
+324 VKFLQQMAH
-333 LMDLTMVI
+333 LMDLTVVI

-367 HGPRENATDFFE
+367 HGPRENATGFFE
-379 TMGFKCPSRKNV
+379 IMGFKCPSRKNV

-404 KQYWAGDPNK
+404 KQYWIGDENK
-414 YQYHSIENFAEAFRM
+414 YQYRSIEKFAESFRS
-429 SYLPRLAEE
+429 SYLPRPA
-438 KLCSTNNTG
+438 KDDLCRTNNTG
-447 KNKEVKMNASRQISR
+447 KREEILTSATRRISR

-470 SRELLL
+470 SREVLL
-476 LKRNSPVHIFKTI
+476 LKRNSPLHIFKTV

-500 LFLRTKMS
+500 VFLRTNMN
-508 HKSVLD
+508 HKTVLD
-514 ANKYMGALF
+514 ANKYMGSLF

-534 TEIAM
+534 TEIGM

-567 ISIPISLVETG
+567 ISLPMSLLETG
-578 LWTGL
+578 LWTSL

-588 GYAPSPIRFIQHFL
+588 GYAPSFLRFIQQFL

-639 YILGGF
+639 YIFGGF
-645 VISKDDLQPWL
+645 VISKDNLQPWL
-656 RWGYWTSPFTY
+656 QWGYWTSPFTY
-667 AQNAIALNEFH
+667 AQNAVALNEFL
-678 DKRWAIEFSYADAN
+678 DERWASEFYYANAK

-706 EWQWYWICVSIL
+706 EWHWYWICVGIL
-718 FGYSLVFN
+718 FGFSLVLN
-726 ILSILAL
+726 ILTIFAL
-733 EFMSSPHKHQ
+733 EFMNSPHKHQ
-743 VNIKTTKANFKYHS
+743 VNIDSTKTKTECKKQKVGTRNAS
-757 QMVAA
+757 TGQVA
-762 NGNSS
+762 
-767 NDQVILPFRP
+767 LPFQP

-789 DMPKEMT
+789 DMPKEMM
-796 KNGVTEKKL
+796 KYGVTEKKL
-805 QLLQDVSGAFRPG
+805 QLLQDVSGVFRPG

-851 KIAGYPKKQETFSRI
+851 RIAGYPKKQDTFSRI

-876 SPNLTVYESLKFS
+876 SPNLTVHESLQFS
-889 AWLRLPSNVKPHQ
+889 AWLRLPSNVNSRQ

-911 SLVELTDLKNA
+911 DLVELTGLKNA
-922 MVGIPGATG
+922 MVGIAGATG

-991 SIEIFESFDELLLM
+991 SIGIFESFDELLLM
-1005 KRGGQLIYNGSLGP
+1005 KRGGQIIYSGSLGP

-1025 KYFESIPGVPRI
+1025 KYFEVRLS
-1037 NKGQNPAAWML
+1037 
-1048 DISSQITEYEIGVD
+1048 DIQH
-1062 YAEIYRNSSL
+1062 L
-1072 YRENRLLIDELE
+1072 YTR
-1084 QPEPNTEDLHFPQGY
+1084 
-1099 WQNFT
+1099 
-1104 TQCVACLWKQNCAYW
+1104 
-1119 KNSEHN
+1119 
-1125 VVRFINTIAVAIMFG
+1125 
-1140 VVFWKTGS
+1140 
-1148 TIKDQQDLFNVLGI
+1148 
-1162 VYASALFLGFMNCSI
+1162 
-1177 LQPVVA
+1177 
-1183 TERVV
+1183 
-1188 LYREKA
+1188 
-1194 AGMYS
+1194 
-1199 TMAYAIAQVS
+1199 
-1209 VELPYMLVQVLI
+1209 
-1221 FSWIVYPM
+1221 
-1229 IGFELTAGKFLWF
+1229 
-1242 FLYLVMSFMYYTLYG
+1242 
-1257 MMTVAL
+1257 
-1263 TPNIEIAMGLS
+1263 
-1274 FLIFIFWN
+1274 
-1282 VFSGFIIAREM
+1282 
-1293 MPVWWRWV
+1293 WRRK
-1301 YWADPAAWTVY
+1301 Y
-1312 GLMFSQ
+1312 
-1318 LGHRTEQILVP
+1318 
-1329 GVGEQTVREFLEG
+1329 
-1342 YLGLQ
+1342 
-1347 DRHFELVTCLHLAI
+1347 
-1361 IGLFALLFFLAIKHL
+1361 
-1376 NFQRR
+1376 

>member
-1 MEYREAGRQP
+1 MMEFREGLP
-11 AAAAAAAAAVE
+11 PAAAVE
-22 MSAGSEGEGWYD
+22 LAGA
-34 DVATTAAA
+34 V
-42 DQGRSREPPPP
+42 DQGPATVAGRREPPP
-53 LTHDDNRGFLRMLR
+53 LTHDDNRGFLQMLR

-74 VEAARVEVRFER
+74 VEAEKVEVAFER

-116 SAHMCVTRKRPMRII
+116 SSHMCATRKRPIRII
-131 NEVSGAIRP
+131 NDVSGIIRP

-170 FKGKV
+170 VKGKV
-175 LYNREEMSSSTPQY
+175 MYNGEAMNYSTPQY

-199 HHAEMTV
+199 HHPEMTV
-206 RETIN
+206 RETID

-216 LGTNNEFE
+216 LGTSNQFE

-232 KKGVINKMDQ
+232 KKGVINKVDQ

-278 GDEMRRGI
+278 GDELRRGI
-286 SGGQKKRVTIGEML
+286 SGGQKKRATIGEML
-300 VDLARCF
+300 VGLARCF

-324 MKFLQQMAH
+324 VKFLQQMTH

-404 KQYWAGDPNK
+404 KQYWASDENK
-414 YQYHSIENFAEAFRM
+414 YLYHSIEKFAESFRT
-429 SYLPRLAEE
+429 SYLPQLVKD
-438 KLCSTNNTG
+438 KLCSPSHIE
-447 KNKEVKMNASRQISR
+447 KNKKVTVNDSRRISR

-470 SRELLL
+470 SREVLL
-476 LKRNSPVHIFKTI
+476 LKRNSPMHIFKII

-500 LFLRTKMS
+500 LFLRTNMN
-508 HKSVLD
+508 HNSVLD

-559 ALLSSVFL
+559 ALISSVFL
-567 ISIPISLVETG
+567 ISIPMSLVETS

-588 GYAPSPIRFIQHFL
+588 GFAPSLIRFIQHFV

-667 AQNAIALNEFH
+667 AQNAIALNEFL
-678 DKRWAIEFSYADAN
+678 DSRWATEFHYDNAN
-692 TVGEAILKIRGLLT
+692 TVGEAILKIRGQLT
-706 EWQWYWICVSIL
+706 EWHWYWICVSIL
-718 FGYSLVFN
+718 FGYSVVFN
-726 ILSILAL
+726 ILSIFAL
-733 EFMSSPHKHQ
+733 EFMNSPHKHQ
-743 VNIKTTKANFKYHS
+743 VNIKAPKVNLEFHCH
-757 QMVAA
+757 MVA
-762 NGNSS
+762 NGDVSS
-767 NDQVILPFRP
+767 DKAILPFRP

-789 DMPKEMT
+789 DMPKEMI

-805 QLLQDVSGAFRPG
+805 QLLQDVSGAFTPG

-838 AGRKTGGYIEGTI
+838 AGRKTGGYIEGSI
-851 KIAGYPKKQETFSRI
+851 KIAGYPKKQDTFSRI

-902 RDMFIDEVM
+902 RDMFIEEVM
-911 SLVELTDLKNA
+911 SLVELTDLRNA

-1005 KRGGQLIYNGSLGP
+1005 KRGGQLIYSGSLGP

-1037 NKGQNPAAWML
+1037 KKGQNPAAWML
-1048 DISSQITEYEIGVD
+1048 DISSHTTEYEIGVD
-1062 YAEIYRNSSL
+1062 YAEVYQNSSL

-1084 QPEPNTEDLHFPQGY
+1084 KPEPNTEDLHFPHGY
-1099 WQNFT
+1099 WQNFP
-1104 TQCVACLWKQNCAYW
+1104 TQCAACLWKQNCAYW

-1125 VVRFINTIAVAIMFG
+1125 VVRFVNTFAVSIMFG
-1140 VVFWKTGS
+1140 IVFWKIGATMNRIWIS
-1148 TIKDQQDLFNVLGI
+1148 PVP
-1162 VYASALFLGFMNCSI
+1162 GFHELQH

-1183 TERVV
+1183 MERVV

-1209 VELPYMLVQVLI
+1209 IELPYMFVQVLM
-1221 FSWIVYPM
+1221 FSAIVYPM
-1229 IGFELTAGKFLWF
+1229 IGFQLTAAKFMWF
-1242 FLYLVMSFMYYTLYG
+1242 VFYMVLSFMYYTLLG

-1293 MPVWWRWV
+1293 IPVWWRWV

-1318 LGHRTEQILVP
+1318 LGDRTELIRVP
-1329 GVGEQTVREFLEG
+1329 GLGEQTVREFLEA

-1347 DRHFELVTCLHLAI
+1347 DRYFELVTCLHLAVI
-1361 IGLFALLFFLAIKHL
+1361 ALFAFLFFLAIKHL
-1376 NFQRR
+1376 KFQRR

>member
-1 MEYREAGRQP
+1 MLHASINLLLSYYSRYELQSP
-11 AAAAAAAAAVE
+11 ALMNWLAW
-22 MSAGSEGEGWYD
+22 SE
-34 DVATTAAA
+34 
-42 DQGRSREPPPP
+42 R
-53 LTHDDNRGFLRMLR
+53 
-67 EKKERLG
+67 RLG
-74 VEAARVEVRFER
+74 VEAHKVEVRFER
-86 LTVEADVRVGRRAVP
+86 LAVEADVRVGSRAVP
-101 TLLNCAVNAAQELAT
+101 TLLNSAVNAAQELAT
-116 SAHMCVTRKRPMRII
+116 SVHMCVTRKRPMRII
-131 NEVSGAIRP
+131 NEVSGVIRP

-149 PGSGKTTFLKAL
+149 PGSGKTTLLKAL

-175 LYNREEMSSSTPQY
+175 MYNGEEMNHSTPQY

-216 LGTNNEFE
+216 FGTNNEFE

-232 KKGVINKMDQ
+232 KKGVINKVDQ

-286 SGGQKKRVTIGEML
+286 SGGQKKRATIGEML
-300 VDLARCF
+300 VGLARCF

-379 TMGFKCPSRKNV
+379 SMGFKCPDRKNV

-404 KQYWAGDPNK
+404 KQYWAGDQNK
-414 YQYHSIENFAEAFRM
+414 YQYHTIENFAQSFRT
-429 SYLPRLAEE
+429 SYLPLLVED
-438 KLCSTNNTG
+438 KQCSSNNTG
-447 KNKEVKMNASRQISR
+447 KKKVVKVNASRRISR

-470 SRELLL
+470 SREVLL

-508 HKSVLD
+508 HDSVLD

-559 ALLSSVFL
+559 ALLCSVYL
-567 ISIPISLVETG
+567 ISIPISLLETG
-578 LWTGL
+578 LWTCL

-588 GYAPSPIRFIQHFL
+588 GYAPSIIRFFQHFL
-602 VLFAMHQ
+602 VLFSMHQ

-678 DKRWAIEFSYADAN
+678 DKRWATEFYYNNAN
-692 TVGEAILKIRGLLT
+692 TVGEAILMIRGLLT
-706 EWQWYWICVSIL
+706 EWHWYWICVAIL

-726 ILSILAL
+726 IFSIFAL
-733 EFMSSPHKHQ
+733 EFMNSPHKHQ
-743 VNIKTTKANFKYHS
+743 LNIKTTKANFVNHR
-757 QMVAA
+757 QMAE

-767 NDQVILPFRP
+767 NDQAILPFRP
-777 LSLVFDHINYFV
+777 LSLVFDHIHYFV
-789 DMPKEMT
+789 DMPKEIAN
-796 KNGVTEKKL
+796 NGATEKKL

-866 SGYCEQSDIH
+866 S
-876 SPNLTVYESLKFS
+876 
-889 AWLRLPSNVKPHQ
+889 
-902 RDMFIDEVM
+902 
-911 SLVELTDLKNA
+911 
-922 MVGIPGATG
+922 GIPGATG

-1005 KRGGQLIYNGSLGP
+1005 KRGGQLIYSGSLGP

-1025 KYFESIPGVPRI
+1025 KYFEAIPGVPKI
-1037 NKGQNPAAWML
+1037 NKGQNPAAWVL
-1048 DISSQITEYEIGVD
+1048 DISSHITEYEIGVD

-1084 QPEPNTEDLHFPQGY
+1084 QPEPNTDDLHFPQGY

-1104 TQCVACLWKQNCAYW
+1104 TQCAACLWKQNCAYW

-1125 VVRFINTIAVAIMFG
+1125 VVRFINTFAVSIMFG
-1140 VVFWKTGS
+1140 VVFWKIGS
-1148 TIKDQQDLFNVLGI
+1148 NIKVEQDVFNILGI
-1162 VYASALFLGFMNCSI
+1162 VYGSALFLGFMNCSI

-1183 TERVV
+1183 MERVV

-1199 TMAYAIAQVS
+1199 TMAYAIAQVA

-1221 FSWIVYPM
+1221 FSSIVYPM
-1229 IGFELTAGKFLWF
+1229 IGFQLSAAKFFWF

-1282 VFSGFIIAREM
+1282 VFSGFIIAREL

-1318 LGHRTEQILVP
+1318 LADRTEQILVP
-1329 GVGEQTVREFLEG
+1329 GLGVQTVREFLEG

-1347 DRHFELVTCLHLAI
+1347 DRYFELVTCLHLAI
-1361 IGLFALLFFLAIKHL
+1361 IGLFAFLFFLAIKHL